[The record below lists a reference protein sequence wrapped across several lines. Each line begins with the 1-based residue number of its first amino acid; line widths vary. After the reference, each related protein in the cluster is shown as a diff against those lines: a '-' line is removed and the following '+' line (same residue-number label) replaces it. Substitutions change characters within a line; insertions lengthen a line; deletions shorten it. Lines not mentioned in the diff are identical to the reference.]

1 MGRSDMESV
10 YKIPK
15 VATATV
21 STKRLKMRRKL
32 KKSRATRK
40 RAAMMSAAAGG
51 SGMSSGRRALFFF
64 NVPGWVTEYEEL
76 IEVFR
81 PFGVIA
87 KMELFGSS
95 AWNQWGVVDFRDAVA
110 DFARESLDA
119 IMEVKVAS
127 KEKSEERRKDRLRT
141 EWHRKRE
148 MIKRAKTTSEQKD
161 RLPKTSLEQM
171 ERSAAAP
178 QPSIEETTSLE
189 LGDAMELSAC
199 YDSEE
204 DMLADNEYG
213 EWDHFMERILLE
225 SATALAT
232 ANIGNPHL
240 VTPSPGGASAGTVA
254 ADRDWGRP
262 VAS

>member
-40 RAAMMSAAAGG
+40 RAAIMSAAAGRE
-51 SGMSSGRRALFFF
+51 MSSGRRTLFFF
-64 NVPGWVTEYEEL
+64 NVPAWVTEYEEL
-76 IEVFR
+76 IEIFR

-148 MIKRAKTTSEQKD
+148 MIKRAKATSEQKD
-161 RLPKTSLEQM
+161 RLQKTTSEQKD
-171 ERSAAAP
+171 RSAAAP
-178 QPSIEETTSLE
+178 QPSMEETTSLD

-204 DMLADNEYG
+204 DMLDDA
-213 EWDHFMERILLE
+213 
-225 SATALAT
+225 
-232 ANIGNPHL
+232 
-240 VTPSPGGASAGTVA
+240 VC
-254 ADRDWGRP
+254 
-262 VAS
+262 